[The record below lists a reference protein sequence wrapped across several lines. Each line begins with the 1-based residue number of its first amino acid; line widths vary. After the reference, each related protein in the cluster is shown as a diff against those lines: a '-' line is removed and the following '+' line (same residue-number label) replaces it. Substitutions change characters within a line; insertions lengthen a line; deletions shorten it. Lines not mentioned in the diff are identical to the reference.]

1 MKGEIL
7 LEAVGAKGNTVIV
20 MWRLR
25 KREELNVCNG
35 FFMFRNGLLV
45 LLETYARY
53 FLY

>member
-20 MWRLR
+20 MWRQR

-35 FFMFRNGLLV
+35 FFV
-45 LLETYARY
+45 LKVLFVLIETYARY